1 VSDRKKDRYIIGFD
15 DIPADRVKMPCIELD
30 EAVCSFAEVET
41 GLPEELARR
50 EAARCLSC
58 RRCLGCALCWAECDP
73 QCIVFEQTSELL
85 EITADSVIATPSAV
99 RKPARIASKFGFQQS
114 MNIVTDLQFERILA
128 ESGPYGGRILR
139 PHDGDIP
146 ASIGFVLTTE
156 PGGKGA
162 GRAYHA
168 LIYGLKEAAAVLS
181 KQKDLKV
188 TFFMPAGHDFAD
200 KFRKLASEHAPG
212 AEVVEGEIASVS
224 ETPETANVKVD
235 CGGTQHEVEL
245 AVLLAGFAI
254 PDYLKELDRRLGLK
268 LDTSGYWE
276 SASPE
281 PRETAI
287 PGVSLAG
294 FGFTV

>member
-1 VSDRKKDRYIIGFD
+1 MSDRKKDRYIVPFD
-15 DIPADRVKMPCIELD
+15 DIPADRVKMPCIDLD
-30 EAVCSFAEVET
+30 EAVCSFSEVET
-41 GLPEELARR
+41 GLPEELARQ

-73 QCIVFEQTSELL
+73 QCIVFEQTSEPL
-85 EITADSVIATPSAV
+85 EVTADSIIAAPGAV
-99 RKPARIASKFGFQQS
+99 RKSARIASKFGFQQS

-128 ESGPYGGRILR
+128 ESGPYQGQILR

-146 ASIGFVLTTE
+146 ASIGFVLAIE

-162 GRAYHA
+162 GRAYHT
-168 LIYGLKEAAAVLS
+168 LLYGLKEAAAALARHR
-181 KQKDLKV
+181 DLKV
-188 TFFMPAGHDFAD
+188 TFFMPAGYDFTD

-212 AEVVEGEIASVS
+212 AEVVEGEIASVG
-224 ETPETANVKVD
+224 EAPGTANVKVD
-235 CGGTQHEVEL
+235 CGSTQHEVEL

-281 PRETAI
+281 PAESAV

-294 FGFTV
+294 FRFAD